1 MKVLVLGDVIID
13 KYIYGTSTRISPE
26 APVPIVNLDRVKTS
40 LGGAGLVVENLK
52 SLGVDVTLAQTGQP
66 QSVKTR
72 IISDGH
78 YITRL
83 DEDQDANSSAVLD
96 TILHDDFSQYDYVIL
111 SDYDKGVLDNAKQII
126 AHINSQGPK
135 VIVDPKRYAHD
146 YEGAWLVK
154 PNNSEYTKFEFD
166 EWQGNI
172 IITDAGHSVTA
183 KIDDIEYNIPIETVE
198 VSDVT
203 GAGDC
208 FIAAFVYGL
217 TKGYTHK
224 KCLEIA
230 TKGATE
236 SVKHSGTYILKQEDV
251 NQGIVWTNGV
261 FDILHTGHL
270 ELLRYANTLGK
281 KLIVGINSDASVKR
295 LKGDSR
301 PINNEKVRKK
311 SLETLPW
318 VDEVI
323 IFDQDT
329 PLKVI
334 ESIQPNIIVKGGDYT
349 VETVVGHSIADVV
362 IFPTIKGHSTTEI
375 IDKMRDNYES

>member
-349 VETVVGHSIADVV
+349 VETVVGHSIANVV

-375 IDKMRDNYES
+375 IDKIEGLS

>member
-1 MKVLVLGDVIID
+1 MKVLVIGDIIID

-26 APVPIVNLDRVKTS
+26 APVPIVNIEQVSTS
-40 LGGAGLVVENLK
+40 LGGAGLVHENLK
-52 SLGVDVTLAQTGQP
+52 SLGVDVTLLQTEQP
-66 QSVKTR
+66 RSIKTR

-83 DEDQDANSSAVLD
+83 DEDENADSNAVLSNV
-96 TILHDDFSQYDYVIL
+96 LRSDFSQYDYVIL

-154 PNNSEYTKFEFD
+154 PNHNEYTKFEFD
-166 EWQGNI
+166 EWKDNI
-172 IITDAGHSVTA
+172 ITTDAGHNVTA
-183 KIDDIEYNIPIETVE
+183 KIDDIEYNIPVETVE

-208 FIAAFVYGL
+208 FMAAFVYGL

-230 TKGATE
+230 VKGSTE
-236 SVKHSGTYILKQEDV
+236 SVKHSGTYILNKEDLENTV
-251 NQGIVWTNGV
+251 VFTNGC
-261 FDILHTGHL
+261 FDILHTGHF
-270 ELLRYANTLGK
+270 ELLKAAKEKGD
-281 KLIVGINSDASVKR
+281 KLIVGLNDDNSVKR
-295 LKGDSR
+295 LKGDNR
-301 PINNEKVRKK
+301 PINPVEIRKK
-311 SLETLPW
+311 QLEILSW

-323 IFDQDT
+323 VFSEDT
-329 PLKVI
+329 PYNLIKSLK
-334 ESIQPNIIVKGGDYT
+334 PNLIVKGGDYK
-349 VETVVGHSIADVV
+349 VNEVVGHDLTSVYIV
-362 IFPTIKGHSTTEI
+362 PTVEDFSTTSILEKI
-375 IDKMRDNYES
+375 NE